1 MSEQNQLD
9 LSQVSVSNL
18 LNDDAPSNIPSPE
31 PEVQESKLTSIADEP
46 DVDETP
52 ADLLAEDDE
61 TPAVDASTQV
71 SDDGAEEEEEVSVI
85 DVLRS
90 KLGYEIEGEFSEDYD
105 GVVSFTQTVANEI
118 AREQLDSVFS
128 QFPDVEQYL
137 NYRYNGG
144 DPKQY
149 FQAAAPQL
157 DFSAIEID
165 ENDVNTQRTV
175 VQEFLLRTGYTGEE
189 ANEAIQDYIDA
200 GILER
205 QAKRSLGKLKN
216 IQAQE
221 QQQLIRRQQQQAQ
234 QHRQQIEQQWN
245 AIQQTIDSGTV
256 RGFEIPTADRKKF
269 YSWMSDA
276 VDNQGRTQ
284 RIIDREKLDME
295 TQVAMEY
302 LLWKNFDLNKLVT
315 SVKNTQ
321 QAQNL
326 KQKLQ
331 QNTNAS
337 KRMKGGGNSS
347 RAPQKLPSLKDLL

>member
-1 MSEQNQLD
+1 MSEEKQLD

-31 PEVQESKLTSIADEP
+31 PEAQEQEP
-46 DVDETP
+46 TAPAETPEVDETP
-52 ADLLAEDDE
+52 DAEIPESDE
-61 TPAVDASTQV
+61 TPDVDAATDTL
-71 SDDGAEEEEEVSVI
+71 DDAPVEEEEVSVI

-90 KLGYEIEGEFSEDYD
+90 KMGYEVEGEFSEDYD

-118 AREQLDSVFS
+118 AKEQLDSVFA

-149 FQAAAPQL
+149 FQAAAPRV
-157 DFSAIEID
+157 DFASIEID
-165 ENDVNTQRTV
+165 ENDVSTQRTV
-175 VQEFLLRTGYTGEE
+175 VQEFLLRTGYTNEE
-189 ANEAIQDYIDA
+189 ATEAVQDYIDA

-205 QAKRSLGKLKN
+205 QAKRSLGKLQN
-216 IQAQE
+216 MQAQE
-221 QQQLIRRQQQQAQ
+221 QQQLIQRQQQQAQ
-234 QHRQQIEQQWN
+234 QHRQQIEQQWT
-245 AIQQTIDSGTV
+245 AIQQTIDSGSV

-284 RIIDREKLDME
+284 RLIDREKLDME

-347 RAPQKLPSLKDLL
+347 RTPQKLPSLKDLL